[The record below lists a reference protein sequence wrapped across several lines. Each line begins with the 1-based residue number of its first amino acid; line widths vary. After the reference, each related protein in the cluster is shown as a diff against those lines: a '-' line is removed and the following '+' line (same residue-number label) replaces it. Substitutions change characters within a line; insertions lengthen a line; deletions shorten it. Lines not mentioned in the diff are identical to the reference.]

1 MSKFDILKNI
11 VKESSEKRG
20 ISEYE
25 LYYSE
30 DASIS
35 AETYRDEISAFSS
48 SVGGML
54 LYRCIVDGK
63 IGYASTERMEE
74 DEMDALVSRAA
85 VNAACPKI
93 ISK

>member
-1 MSKFDILKNI
+1 MNNFDLLKQY

-30 DASIS
+30 DASVS

-54 LYRCIVDGK
+54 LYRCIVGGK
-63 IGYASTERMEE
+63 IGG
-74 DEMDALVSRAA
+74 
-85 VNAACPKI
+85 
-93 ISK
+93 